1 MIEYIKRKA
10 GPFKDAGQTRLPFN
24 FVVLNPE
31 TVTVEKARGDL
42 EYSTRLEY
50 LTDFTVELNKDQQTT
65 PGGTVVLT
73 APIEEGEVYVILSA
87 APYTQTL
94 QLTNF
99 TRFPPEAINDALD
112 RQEIQIQQLAEG
124 LERSV
129 FVPPTSDTT
138 PQELVEKIFKARED
152 SVTAA
157 SNAALAQEKAESA
170 QAKAEE
176 AQQASEAA
184 RDESQRILESVRT
197 EGAEQISAIRAEG
210 LKQVETVG
218 AKGDQEV
225 KALADKADEIN
236 SAWDSK
242 VTRDNAAWDKKVNDS
257 SLTIDAKLEEVNE
270 LVATAKEQAGIAETQ
285 AGIATTK
292 SAEAL
297 ASADK
302 AKTSEINS
310 KASEDAAKESEANAA
325 KSSSTAAEKAEESRS
340 AAASAKEYE
349 NKAAESAT
357 SAEQS
362 KTSAAESASS
372 AAQAKTYAQ
381 QAASSAG
388 QSKTSAE
395 QAASTANQA
404 KIEAAEA
411 AASAKESENKASES
425 ATSAEQSKTSAGE
438 SASSAAQAKTDA
450 MQAASAAGQSKTS
463 AEQAASTAN
472 QAKTV
477 ATEAAA
483 SAKESESKATESAT
497 SAEQSKSSAADSASS
512 AAQAASSAAQAKS
525 EAEQAAQQAA
535 QAASESAFAFRY
547 VAAEITPNGTV
558 AKTSIYPD
566 ARIKAGDHLVD
577 QNGSVFRILSVADA
591 EVTVGPL
598 AGSIKGDKG
607 DGLIIRSKYPTLDEL
622 KQAHP
627 TGNLGDYYSVG
638 KTEPYIVYF
647 WDEEKSS
654 WESLGM
660 LQGAEGPQGPQGIPG
675 PQGLPGADGQDGA
688 PGRDGAQGAPG
699 ADGKNGATFRPTVS
713 ADGTLSFQNDQNLPN
728 PDPVNIRGPQ
738 GPQGLPGADGQ
749 DGAQGE
755 PGKDGT
761 TPAITASAT
770 VDATT
775 GTPSVVVTKGGTL
788 EEPSF
793 AFAFTGLM
801 GKPGTTT
808 WSGITDKP
816 AEFPPEAHNHVVE
829 DFTGLQDILDD
840 KIAVSGNRGELAGY
854 ETARQNASVV
864 QESSPDSQ
872 TAPTSIAVKAG
883 RAGTTWTKVVY
894 MSAPPSEGAQVNIEG
909 MWSWVGGSAPEIKT
923 PGLLV
928 CHWNDNAGILNYV
941 SGVA

>member
-31 TVTVEKARGDL
+31 TVAVEKAQGDL
-42 EYSTRLEY
+42 EYSTKLEY
-50 LTDFTVELNKDQQTT
+50 QTDFTVELNKDQQTA

-129 FVPPTSDTT
+129 FVPPTSGTT

-157 SNAALAQEKAESA
+157 SNAASAQEKAEGA

-176 AQQASEAA
+176 ARQASEAA

-270 LVATAKEQAGIAETQ
+270 LVATAKEQASIAETQ

-310 KASEDAAKESEANAA
+310 KASQDAAKESEANAA
-325 KSSSTAAEKAEESRS
+325 ESSSTAAEKAEESRS
-340 AAASAKEYE
+340 AAASAKESE

-372 AAQAKTYAQ
+372 AAQAKTDAM

-395 QAASTANQA
+395 QAASTATQA
-404 KIEAAEA
+404 KA
-411 AASAKESENKASES
+411 
-425 ATSAEQSKTSAGE
+425 
-438 SASSAAQAKTDA
+438 
-450 MQAASAAGQSKTS
+450 
-463 AEQAASTAN
+463 
-472 QAKTV
+472 
-477 ATEAAA
+477 
-483 SAKESESKATESAT
+483 
-497 SAEQSKSSAADSASS
+497 SAADSASS

-688 PGRDGAQGAPG
+688 PGRDGAQGSPG
-699 ADGKNGATFRPTVS
+699 ADGKNGATFTPSVS

-749 DGAQGE
+749 NGAPGRDGAQGA
-755 PGKDGT
+755 PGKDGV
-761 TPAITASAT
+761 TPAITATAT

-775 GTPSVVVTKGGTL
+775 GTPTVVVNKGGTL
-788 EEPSF
+788 EAPTLAFEFSGLKGGDGPAGADGKDGVTPAIAATASVDANTGTPSVTVSKSGTPEAPTFNF
-793 AFAFTGLM
+793 AFKNLKGE
-801 GKPGTTT
+801 
-808 WSGITDKP
+808 GISQIGAKTLSSTAKSSFSFYREWGVD
-816 AEFPPEAHNHVVE
+816 ATRDAYGRI
-829 DFTGLQDILDD
+829 TAI
-840 KIAVSGNRGELAGY
+840 KIRAVNCNCNCDCY
-854 ETARQNASVV
+854 N
-864 QESSPDSQ
+864 
-872 TAPTSIAVKAG
+872 
-883 RAGTTWTKVVY
+883 
-894 MSAPPSEGAQVNIEG
+894 
-909 MWSWVGGSAPEIKT
+909 
-923 PGLLV
+923 
-928 CHWNDNAGILNYV
+928 ND
-941 SGVA
+941 